1 MKTYYHATELS
12 NLNSIV
18 CSGLELRN
26 MEKLVYLCEKPE
38 DCLKFALVHGVRGE
52 VLVLT
57 VELDEADVIETFDH
71 SEAFFKCRCWVLL
84 RQSRRLKSSSIRNT
98 RLETGND
105 YEARAVLLY
114 C

>member
-52 VLVLT
+52 VLVVT
-57 VELDEADVIETFDH
+57 VKVADEDIIETFDH
-71 SEAFFKCRCWVLL
+71 SEAFFKCRCFG
-84 RQSRRLKSSSIRNT
+84 STKPIAPDSIT
-98 RLETGND
+98 D
-105 YEARAVLLY
+105 YMKY
-114 C
+114 TI